1 MVKKISEF
9 KLKFTDNPFFQ
20 QLSNHI
26 KMCTVMFNVSEAKYG
41 WFLYL
46 ITDLSCKSLDLQFS
60 ALVT

>member
-1 MVKKISEF
+1 M
-9 KLKFTDNPFFQ
+9 KFTDNPFFQ

-41 WFLYL
+41 WLLYL